1 MAPTEDFTDVTLEWE
16 DAYWSNWKFIVAE
29 TMRWQDGD
37 QRYDQD
43 EDDHHDEGMADARKQ
58 GNPQPDNNGDC
69 RLVHVHLW
77 WIPSS

>member
-1 MAPTEDFTDVTLEWE
+1 MSSSHHD
-16 DAYWSNWKFIVAE
+16 
-29 TMRWQDGD
+29 QCCD

-69 RLVHVHLW
+69 RLVHVHL
-77 WIPSS
+77 